1 MRRAAYV
8 IGMTELFTDTHA
20 VSFRPTRKAGLEQ
33 LEHFAPRMGRHYA
46 QNRNAD
52 LGPGERTNVSA
63 LSPWIRTR
71 LVLEEE
77 VARKALDGFS
87 YASAEKFHQ
96 EICWRSYFKGW
107 MEHRPSVWQAYLER
121 RDEYLSA
128 LAGNAGLR
136 KAYDEAVSGRT
147 GIAGFDHW
155 ARELVETGY
164 LHNHARMWFASIWIF
179 TLKLPWELGAD
190 FFLKH
195 LMDGDPASNTL
206 SWRWVGGL
214 HTRGKT
220 YLARK
225 DNIEK
230 YTDGRFS
237 PSGLAQ
243 DAPPLEGFEN
253 PSPRWPDLP
262 AGKAEG
268 RTGLLLTEEDMHLA
282 SLASGIDDLVAVAG
296 CVFPDARSPSGAGEV
311 ARRFAQGALDD
322 VLRRA
327 MERMS
332 LPARKLSADDFIQA
346 AVEWALEA
354 KMDTVA
360 TGYAPVGWVRPK
372 LEELKNA
379 LSEHDIRLVQIV
391 RDWDRLFWPYA
402 TKGFFPLK
410 KNIPDVYAEL
420 GLPV

>member
-1 MRRAAYV
+1 
-8 IGMTELFTDTHA
+8 MTELFTDTHT

-63 LSPWIRTR
+63 LSPWIRMR

-121 RDEYLSA
+121 RDEHLSA

-136 KAYDEAVSGRT
+136 NAYEEAVSGRT
-147 GIAGFDHW
+147 GIAGFDNW

-282 SLASGIDDLVAVAG
+282 SLASGIEDLVAVAG

-311 ARRFAQGALDD
+311 AKRFAQGALDD

-327 MERMS
+327 MERMA
-332 LPARKLSADDFIQA
+332 LPARKLSADDFVQA
-346 AVEWALEA
+346 TVEWALEA

-372 LEELKNA
+372 LNALKDA
-379 LSEHDIRLVQIV
+379 LSEHDIQLVEIV
-391 RDWDRLFWPYA
+391 RDWDRSFWPHA

-410 KNIPDVYAEL
+410 KQIPEVYAEL
-420 GLPV
+420 GMPV

>member
-1 MRRAAYV
+1 
-8 IGMTELFTDTHA
+8 MTELFTDTHT

-33 LEHFAPRMGRHYA
+33 LEQFAPRMGRHYA

-63 LSPWIRTR
+63 LSPWIRVR

-121 RDEYLSA
+121 RDEHLSA
-128 LAGNAGLR
+128 LADNAGLR
-136 KAYDEAVSGRT
+136 KAYEEAVSGRT
-147 GIAGFDHW
+147 GISGFDNW

-253 PSPRWPDLP
+253 PSPRRPDLP
-262 AGKAEG
+262 ADKAEG

-296 CVFPDARSPSGAGEV
+296 CVFPDARSPSGAGEQ
-311 ARRFAQGALDD
+311 AKRFAQGALDD

-327 MERMS
+327 MERML
-332 LPARKLSADDFIQA
+332 LPARKLSADDFIQET
-346 AVEWALEA
+346 VEWALET
-354 KMDTVA
+354 KMDTVV

-372 LEELKNA
+372 LNALKDA
-379 LSEHDIRLVQIV
+379 LSEHDIQLVEIV
-391 RDWDRLFWPYA
+391 RDWDRLFWPHA

-410 KNIPDVYAEL
+410 KQIPEVYAEL
-420 GLPV
+420 GMPV